1 MSADPRLTA
10 SRYAAQYGVPYLYRR
25 GRTLVLVTKI
35 CPLSGKPQLEC
46 KQAQSSAYARQF
58 QRRAVAES
66 GWQGNV

>member
-10 SRYAAQYGVPYLYRR
+10 ARYAAQHGVPFIYRS
-25 GRTLVLVTKI
+25 GRTLVLITKI

-46 KQAQSSAYARQF
+46 KLAKSSAYAREF